1 LEAEGDPTTFSMSVD
16 VLTPPNDI
24 MIELKEFDVDED
36 RKRGGTRII
45 PQKTRYSYTP
55 TTIEQKIKTNLVNNE
70 IY

>member
-1 LEAEGDPTTFSMSVD
+1 MSVD

-36 RKRGGTRII
+36 KKHGGTKILPERS
-45 PQKTRYSYTP
+45 KYSYTP
-55 TTIEQKIKTNLVNNE
+55 ASIVSSQTTTVVNDE